1 MKINCKNNIPI
12 WNNPNWNIIR
22 LRGNQRIHVFH
33 GAVKRIDLVEV
44 CDIVAAVEQNA
55 NPCFIKNSFLE
66 AKDGFIMTEAFC
78 NLTRFTFF
86 TKFGL
91 L

>member
-44 CDIVAAVEQNA
+44 CDVVAAVEQNA
-55 NPCFIKNSFLE
+55 N
-66 AKDGFIMTEAFC
+66 
-78 NLTRFTFF
+78 
-86 TKFGL
+86 
-91 L
+91 

>member
-1 MKINCKNNIPI
+1 MSFACAAISIFRICAVVA
-12 WNNPNWNIIR
+12 NPCLPWCR
-22 LRGNQRIHVFH
+22 K
-33 GAVKRIDLVEV
+33 AVDLVEV
-44 CDIVAAVEQNA
+44 CDVVAVVANAAVEQNA
-55 NPCFIKNSFLE
+55 NQCFIKNSFLE
-66 AKDGFIMTEAFC
+66 AKDRFIRTEAFC

>member
-1 MKINCKNNIPI
+1 MA
-12 WNNPNWNIIR
+12 
-22 LRGNQRIHVFH
+22 RIV
-33 GAVKRIDLVEV
+33 AN
-44 CDIVAAVEQNA
+44 AAVEQNA
-55 NPCFIKNSFLE
+55 NQCFIKNSFLE
-66 AKDGFIMTEAFC
+66 AKERFIRTEAFC